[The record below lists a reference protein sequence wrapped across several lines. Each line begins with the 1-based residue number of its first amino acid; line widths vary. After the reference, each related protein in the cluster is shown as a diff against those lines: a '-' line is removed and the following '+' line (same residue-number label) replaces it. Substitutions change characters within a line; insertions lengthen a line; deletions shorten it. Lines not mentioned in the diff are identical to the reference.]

1 MANQITIESLELTN
15 FGPFYGSNKIDFRT
29 KKNAPP
35 HVLIGGQN
43 GAGKTH
49 VLRALYLAV
58 AGSAGVVDL
67 KNVEADSG
75 VTRFNFAHLLNR
87 RAKREGEDACSIAV
101 SIIQRDAD
109 SGDERSLTL
118 NREIRFRPSSP
129 PDWKSWAKRS
139 DNNNRIEDT
148 DLIERLRD
156 AFLPRHLARF
166 FFFDAEKSQNF
177 QLGEPDIVKGIS
189 RILGLWSYE
198 ALEEDLRTLV
208 KNTNSQLSATGASN
222 ASVKLGEVSGRVI
235 AIKGQIKGVEEE
247 RQRLVLQKQEAESSL
262 LDIEDQLKTL
272 GAVDPVKLA
281 ENHTRRQEAAE
292 AKRKL
297 ESTLE
302 ASWELAL
309 PIELLGRLRAE
320 LRAQL
325 EAEQKRRNWED
336 RKAAVAPQLPRIQ
349 GEVFGE
355 APADF
360 RLPDATLAFYTS
372 RLDRALRSLF
382 EPPPE
387 GIDQVQVFVTDTT
400 EASIAVRQ
408 LLAKGA
414 ASLSDI
420 AAASHKLELI
430 EEDVRRLDHEI
441 RQQTQNVAAIGA
453 GQKLHES
460 RAELRA
466 TIERVTK
473 EIGDLDANKAR
484 LELELT
490 EQMGEEAR
498 WAKAVKDADRGRDLA
513 ARASAYREAASE
525 LRKRASDRM
534 RPSSTNSSASY
545 GSASWVGSA
554 SSSAC
559 SLIPTGIARSCG
571 RAARKSRG
579 TTSTP
584 PLASGRC
591 ACSRFTRPC
600 GGWRSRYRRW
610 SSIRRW
616 AGLTRKSAPPC
627 STNSISATMAT
638 NPSYLQPT
646 RKSTPTANSSPRF
659 VTVSAGPILSS
670 RTANPTAKTTAWSWK
685 RSISNERSAHE
696 LTRRT
701 HLPRRT

>member
-58 AGSAGVVDL
+58 AGAAGVVDL

-75 VTRFNFAHLLNR
+75 ATRFNFAQLLNR
-87 RAKREGEDACSIAV
+87 RAKREGEDACSIAIG
-101 SIIQRDAD
+101 IIQRDAD
-109 SGDERSLTL
+109 SGDERCLTL

-129 PDWKSWAKRS
+129 PDWKSWAERS
-139 DNNNRIEDT
+139 DNPTRIEDP

-208 KNTNSQLSATGASN
+208 RNTNSQLSATGASN

-235 AIKGQIKGVEEE
+235 ATKGQIKGVEEE
-247 RQRLVLQKQEAESSL
+247 RQRLVLQRQEAESSL
-262 LDIEDQLKTL
+262 LDVEDQLKTI
-272 GAVDPVKLA
+272 GAVDPTKLT
-281 ENHTRRQEAAE
+281 ENQSRRQEAAE
-292 AKRKL
+292 AKGKL
-297 ESTLE
+297 ENTLE
-302 ASWELAL
+302 VAWELSL
-309 PIELLGRLRAE
+309 PIELLGRLRGE
-320 LRAQL
+320 LRVQL
-325 EAEQKRRNWED
+325 EDEQKRRNWED

-349 GEVFGE
+349 GAVFGD

-360 RLPDATLAFYTS
+360 RLPEATLAFYTS

-387 GIDQVQVFVTDTT
+387 GIDQVRIFVTETA

-414 ASLSDI
+414 AGLADI
-420 AAASHKLELI
+420 AEASRKLEML

-453 GQKLHES
+453 GQKLHER

-466 TIERVTK
+466 MIDRVAK
-473 EIGDLDANKAR
+473 EISDLDASKAR

-490 EQMGEEAR
+490 ELAGEEAR

-534 RPSSTNSSASY
+534 RERLNELVGELWIDIMGRRREFAGMQFDPYWNCTLVRKSGEKVPWDDVNASAGQRQVRLLAFYEALRRLAQSVPPLVVDTPL
-545 GSASWVGSA
+545 GRLDKEV
-554 SSSAC
+554 
-559 SLIPTGIARSCG
+559 
-571 RAARKSRG
+571 RAAVLDKLYLSDDG
-579 TTSTP
+579 HQSIV
-584 PLASGRC
+584 LATNAEIDPDGELF
-591 ACSRFTRPC
+591 AKV
-600 GGWRSRYRRW
+600 RYRFGKIYTLVPHGKPD
-610 SSIRRW
+610 SEDY
-616 AGLTRKSAPPC
+616 GVELEEKYFDRK
-627 STNSISATMAT
+627 
-638 NPSYLQPT
+638 
-646 RKSTPTANSSPRF
+646 
-659 VTVSAGPILSS
+659 VGPQ
-670 RTANPTAKTTAWSWK
+670 
-685 RSISNERSAHE
+685 
-696 LTRRT
+696 
-701 HLPRRT
+701 